1 MALIGGTA
9 WMSSE
14 ISPLGIATLTMAAI
28 AALLLLHHLLF
39 RPPLTTA
46 TRIRLLLGLGIFPAA
61 TATLNTAEGMHRTST
76 REFCGSCHVM
86 EKHLADVNDLSST
99 SLAARHGRNSFI
111 GESNCYSC
119 HANYGMNGYPLTKLT
134 ALKHVY
140 MYYFAG
146 YRRMPL
152 ERAVSQIKISK
163 PYPNSNCVQCHSGR
177 LESWRNV
184 REHAAA
190 IDDIEAGRVACASA
204 GCHGYSHPFNKE
216 TEPEH
221 AAR

>member
-1 MALIGGTA
+1 MTLIDGTA
-9 WMSSE
+9 WMSSAL
-14 ISPLGIATLTMAAI
+14 SPLGIATLTMAAI

-39 RPPLTTA
+39 RPPLTIA
-46 TRIRLLLGLGIFPAA
+46 TRVRLLLGLGIFPAA
-61 TATLNTAEGMHRTST
+61 TATFNTAEGIRRTST

-86 EKHLADVNDLSST
+86 EKHLDDVNDPTST

-111 GESNCYSC
+111 GESNCYAC
-119 HANYGMNGYPLTKLT
+119 HANYGMLGYPLTKLT

-146 YRRMPL
+146 YRSMPL
-152 ERAVSQIKISK
+152 EQAVRMIRISK

-177 LESWRNV
+177 LESWRAV

-190 IDDIEAGRVACASA
+190 LEDIEADKVACASA
-204 GCHGYSHPFNKE
+204 GCHGYSHPFNKQTDLE
-216 TEPEH
+216 RAT
-221 AAR
+221 R